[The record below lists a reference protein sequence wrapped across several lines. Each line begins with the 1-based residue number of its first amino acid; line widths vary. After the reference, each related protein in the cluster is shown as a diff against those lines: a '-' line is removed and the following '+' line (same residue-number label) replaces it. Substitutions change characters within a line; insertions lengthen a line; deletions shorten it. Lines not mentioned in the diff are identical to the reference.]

1 MSDSHP
7 SELARRTLRLQW
19 LAIGFE
25 SLLQTGMQF
34 GSTIAKKSLAATD
47 WQITLLMMT
56 APLCFLLSVY
66 WAELIRL
73 VARWR
78 RLFLLAAAFGVLPL
92 ALMAVYG
99 SMPVFLALL
108 LLYELGNS
116 LTIPLRNRVM
126 QVNYPANRR
135 SRIYSRLAAASAGMI
150 LLASWPVGRFLD
162 AAPDNWR
169 WLFLAAAG
177 FGVVDRLIWHRIPT
191 NPTAAYQRPALSSPE
206 WMGRIPTWHQLA
218 QPIQR
223 MRDVLDRNR
232 DFARWEGQFM
242 IYGLAFFIISTV
254 QPSYLVE
261 GLGLSYTQI
270 SVGQLALLR
279 LGGALTLPLMGFLHD
294 RYNPAKFCARVF
306 LLLAFFPLLLSS
318 CIWLPEGIRLY
329 PFYLAFLFQGMAMSG
344 VAVAWSMSSLVFAG
358 DEDGALYQG
367 IHVTLTGFRGLL
379 GPLLGLLIMQTMGW
393 TAAFWIAAGLLF
405 VASALMQRQGLELDQ
420 RPAAAHPR

>member
-1 MSDSHP
+1 MP
-7 SELARRTLRLQW
+7 ERTLAQLSRRTLRLQW
-19 LAIGFE
+19 WAVPFE
-25 SLLQTGMQF
+25 SLLQAGMQF
-34 GSTIAKKSLAATD
+34 GSTIAKKSLHATD

-73 VARWR
+73 LRRWR
-78 RLFLLAAAFGVLPL
+78 RLFLLAALFGVLPL
-92 ALMAVYG
+92 SLMAIWG

-126 QVNYPANRR
+126 QANHPASRR
-135 SRIYSRLAAASAGMI
+135 SRIYSRLAAASAGLI
-150 LLASWPVGRFLD
+150 LLLSWPLGRFLD

-169 WLFLAAAG
+169 WLFLGAAL
-177 FGVVDRLIWHRIPT
+177 FGLVDRLIWHRMPE
-191 NPTAAYQRPALSSPE
+191 NPAAAYQRPALSSPE

-218 QPIQR
+218 QPVRR

-261 GLGLSYTQI
+261 GLGLSYSQI

-279 LGGALTLPLMGFLHD
+279 LGGALTLPVMGFFHD

-306 LLLAFFPLLLSS
+306 LLLAFFPLLLSL
-318 CIWLPEGIRLY
+318 CIWLPAGLRLY
-329 PFYLAFLFQGMAMSG
+329 PFYAAFLLQGMAMSG

-379 GPLLGLLIMQTMGW
+379 GPLLGLLIMQTLGW
-393 TAAFWIAAGLLF
+393 SAAFWIAGSLLF
-405 VASALMQRQGLELDQ
+405 VAASLMQKQGVEMDSRQLKS
-420 RPAAAHPR
+420 